1 MKCLTLAILA
11 SAGAMFAVLIVL
23 DLNQIFT
30 TPLSPLGI
38 NHWIPE
44 ALTLFLI
51 GRWLTRMNRTLLPV
65 IVSCVFLY
73 PILTY
78 ALMNQ
83 LTFGIG
89 TSSVFVAVLLMGIW
103 SGTKQKDTNA

>member
-1 MKCLTLAILA
+1 MNRITYAILG
-11 SAGAMFAVLIVL
+11 SAVVMFAVLILL
-23 DLNQIFT
+23 DLNRIFV

-44 ALTLFLI
+44 LLTIFLI
-51 GRWLTRMNRTLLPV
+51 GRWLTSRINKTLLPV
-65 IVSCVFLY
+65 IAGCLFLY

-78 ALMNQ
+78 TLMNQ

-89 TSSVFVAVLLMGIW
+89 TSSVFVAIFLMGVW
-103 SGTKQKDTNA
+103 SANRKEK

>member
-1 MKCLTLAILA
+1 MNRLTLAILG
-11 SAGAMFAVLIVL
+11 SVVAMLTVLLLL

-44 ALTLFLI
+44 LLTIFLI
-51 GRWLTRMNRTLLPV
+51 GRWLTRRINKTLLPV
-65 IVSCVFLY
+65 IAGCLFLY

-78 ALMNQ
+78 TLMNQ

-89 TSSVFVAVLLMGIW
+89 TSSVFVAVFLIGIW
-103 SGTKQKDTNA
+103 SDHRNTR